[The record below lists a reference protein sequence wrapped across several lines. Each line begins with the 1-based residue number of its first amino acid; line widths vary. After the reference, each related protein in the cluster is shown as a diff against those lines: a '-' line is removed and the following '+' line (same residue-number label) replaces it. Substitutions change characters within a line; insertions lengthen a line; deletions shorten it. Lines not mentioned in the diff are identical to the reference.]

1 MNQSSNWRSLTFIV
15 LATACWGLGTVLS
28 KGILA
33 HIPPLTLL
41 VIQLAVSVTFL
52 WTIVAFQRLKL
63 PPLRKVIQPGLTG
76 LLEPGLAYT
85 FGLLGLSLTTA
96 SMAAL
101 IWAAEPILIL
111 GLAWFI
117 LGERLS
123 RPLLALA
130 LVAISGVFLVIG
142 VDTGAAGS
150 LTGNLLTLIGVFC
163 CALYVTLSRR
173 LVTGMNPLLL
183 VTLQQT
189 VALVW
194 ALLIWPVELFNS
206 GITPLAVLTSNMWL
220 WAVFSGIVYYALAFW
235 FYIIGLKDTS
245 ASVAGLFFNLIPIFA
260 VGGAYLFLGERL
272 APVQWLG
279 AALILAAVV
288 AIARRHEIEVEAVP
302 AS

>member
-150 LTGNLLTLIGVFC
+150 LTGNLLTLTGVFC

-206 GITPLAVLTSNMWL
+206 GITPLAVLTSNVWL
-220 WAVFSGIVYYALAFW
+220 WAVISGIVYYALAFW

>member
-1 MNQSSNWRSLTFIV
+1 
-15 LATACWGLGTVLS
+15 VLS

-130 LVAISGVFLVIG
+130 LVAVSGVFLVIG

-220 WAVFSGIVYYALAFW
+220 WAVISGIVYYALAFW

>member
-1 MNQSSNWRSLTFIV
+1 MNQRRALTFII
-15 LATACWGLGTVLS
+15 LSTICWGSGTVLS

-33 HIPPLTLL
+33 HTPPITLL
-41 VIQLAVSVTFL
+41 VIQLAVSVIFL
-52 WTIVAFQRLKL
+52 WTFIAFQRLKV
-63 PPLRKVIQPGLTG
+63 PPLRQLIRPGLTG

-111 GLAWFI
+111 GLAWLI
-117 LGERLS
+117 LGERLT

-150 LTGNLLTLIGVFC
+150 LIGNLLTLIGVLC
-163 CALYVTLSRR
+163 CAFYVTLSRR
-173 LVTGMNPLLL
+173 LVTAMNPLLL

-189 VALVW
+189 VALIW
-194 ALLIWPVELFNS
+194 ALLIWPVELVNS
-206 GITPLAVLTSNMWL
+206 GIAPLAALAPGVWL
-220 WAVFSGIVYYALAFW
+220 WAGISGVIYYALAFW
-235 FYIIGLKDTS
+235 FYIMGLKDTP

-272 APVQWLG
+272 TLVQWLG

-288 AIARRHEIEVEAVP
+288 AIARRHESEVEPVP
-302 AS
+302 AP

>member
-1 MNQSSNWRSLTFIV
+1 MNQPSNWRSLTLIV
-15 LATACWGLGTVLS
+15 LSTVCWGAGTVLS

-33 HIPPLTLL
+33 HMPPLTLL
-41 VIQLAVSVTFL
+41 AIQLAVSVAFL

-63 PPLRKVIQPGLTG
+63 PPLKKVIRPGLTG

-111 GLAWFI
+111 GLAWLI

-130 LVAISGVFLVIG
+130 LVAITGVFLVIG
-142 VDTGAAGS
+142 VDTSVAGL
-150 LTGNLLTLIGVFC
+150 LTGNLLTLAGVIC

-173 LVTGMNPLLL
+173 LVIGMNPLLL

-189 VALVW
+189 VALGW
-194 ALLIWPVELFNS
+194 ALFIWPVEFFSS
-206 GITPLAVLTSNMWL
+206 GFAPLAALTPGVWL
-220 WAVFSGIVYYALAFW
+220 WAVISGIVYYALAFW
-235 FYIIGLKDTS
+235 FYITGLKDTP

-260 VGGAYLFLGERL
+260 VGGAYLFLGEQL

-288 AIARRHEIEVEAVP
+288 AIAHRHEAKVEVVP
-302 AS
+302 AP

>member
-1 MNQSSNWRSLTFIV
+1 
-15 LATACWGLGTVLS
+15 
-28 KGILA
+28 
-33 HIPPLTLL
+33 
-41 VIQLAVSVTFL
+41 
-52 WTIVAFQRLKL
+52 
-63 PPLRKVIQPGLTG
+63 
-76 LLEPGLAYT
+76 
-85 FGLLGLSLTTA
+85 
-96 SMAAL
+96 
-101 IWAAEPILIL
+101 
-111 GLAWFI
+111 
-117 LGERLS
+117 
-123 RPLLALA
+123 
-130 LVAISGVFLVIG
+130 
-142 VDTGAAGS
+142 
-150 LTGNLLTLIGVFC
+150 
-163 CALYVTLSRR
+163 
-173 LVTGMNPLLL
+173 MNPLLL

-220 WAVFSGIVYYALAFW
+220 WAVISGIVYYALAFW

>member
-206 GITPLAVLTSNMWL
+206 GITPLAVLTSNVWL
-220 WAVFSGIVYYALAFW
+220 WAVISGIVYYALAFW

>member
-1 MNQSSNWRSLTFIV
+1 MGSSNWNSLSLIMLST
-15 LATACWGLGTVLS
+15 LCWGLGTVLS

-33 HIPPLTLL
+33 HMPPLTLL

-52 WTIVAFQRLKL
+52 WLIVVFQRLKL
-63 PPLRKVIQPGLTG
+63 PSLKKVIRPGLTG

-111 GLAWFI
+111 GLAWLI
-117 LGERLS
+117 LGERLT
-123 RPLLALA
+123 RPLLALTV
-130 LVAISGVFLVIG
+130 VAISGVFLVIG
-142 VDTGAAGS
+142 VNTGQAGS
-150 LTGNLLTLIGVFC
+150 LAGNLLTLVGVFC

-173 LVTGMNPLLL
+173 LVTNMNPLLL
-183 VTLQQT
+183 VTLQQS

-194 ALLIWPVELFNS
+194 ALLIWPIEFFSS
-206 GITPLAVLTSNMWL
+206 GMAPLAALTPAVWL
-220 WAVFSGIVYYALAFW
+220 WTVISGIVYYALAFW
-235 FYIIGLKDTS
+235 FYITGLKNTP
-245 ASVAGLFFNLIPIFA
+245 ASQAGLFFNLIPIFS

-279 AALILAAVV
+279 AALILTAVV
-288 AIARRHEIEVEAVP
+288 TLVLRRESEVEAVP
-302 AS
+302 AP

>member
-220 WAVFSGIVYYALAFW
+220 WAVISGIVYYALAFW

>member
-1 MNQSSNWRSLTFIV
+1 MNQRRALTFIV
-15 LATACWGLGTVLS
+15 LSTICWGSGTVLS

-33 HIPPLTLL
+33 HTPPITLL
-41 VIQLAVSVTFL
+41 VIQLAVSVIFL
-52 WTIVAFQRLKL
+52 WTLIAFQRLSI
-63 PPLRKVIQPGLTG
+63 PPLRQLIRPGLTG

-111 GLAWFI
+111 GLAWLV
-117 LGERLS
+117 LGERLT

-150 LTGNLLTLIGVFC
+150 LTGNLLTLAGVFC
-163 CALYVTLSRR
+163 CAVYVTLSRR
-173 LVTGMNPLLL
+173 LVTTMKPLLL

-189 VALVW
+189 VALIW

-206 GITPLAVLTSNMWL
+206 GITPLTALAPGVWV
-220 WAVFSGIVYYALAFW
+220 WAGISGIVYYALAFW
-235 FYIIGLKDTS
+235 FYITGLKDTP

-279 AALILAAVV
+279 AALILAAVI
-288 AIARRHEIEVEAVP
+288 AIAHRHEIEVEPVP
-302 AS
+302 AP

>member
-206 GITPLAVLTSNMWL
+206 GITPLAVLTSNVWL